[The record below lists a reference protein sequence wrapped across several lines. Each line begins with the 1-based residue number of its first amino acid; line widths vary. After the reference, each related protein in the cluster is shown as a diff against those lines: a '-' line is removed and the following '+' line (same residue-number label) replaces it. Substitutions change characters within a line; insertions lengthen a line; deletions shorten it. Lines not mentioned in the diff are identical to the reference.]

1 MSEGLK
7 RLGVNARIKVIET
20 AINKVAGEKGLYGF
34 TAQDV
39 ADACEVP
46 TSKGTVL
53 RYFHTLDEMRGVVN
67 G

>member
-1 MSEGLK
+1 MSQTVK
-7 RLGVNARIKVIET
+7 RLGVDARIMVIKT
-20 AINKVAGEKGLYGF
+20 AIRQVAAEKGRFGF

-53 RYFHTLDEMRGVVN
+53 RYFHTIEDMRAVLE
-67 G
+67 